1 MIRRRILWGLMA
13 VLSLLVVLLA
23 SAYFRF
29 DASTYFDEQRAVYLA
44 HQVPL
49 YLHIGGAVVALALL
63 PLQLSARLR
72 DRRPRVHRMLGR
84 LSLAG
89 ILVGGVGGLLL
100 APMAFGGPVASL
112 GFTWLALAWLGCAA
126 LGLRAILRHD
136 VRRHRVWMVRTSALT
151 FAAVTLRL
159 YLGLFKGLQ
168 SAGLTTV
175 SFATAYAVIAWAAW
189 VPNIVIAWWM
199 TRVEKPMRAGGGHDR
214 EPAASI
220 AGEPWTR

>member
-1 MIRRRILWGLMA
+1 MA
-13 VLSLLVVLLA
+13 FLSLLVVLLA

-63 PLQLSARLR
+63 PLQVSARLR
-72 DRRPRVHRMLGR
+72 ERRPRVHRVLGW
-84 LSLAG
+84 LSLGG
-89 ILVGGVGGLLL
+89 IFVGGVGGLLL
-100 APMAFGGPVASL
+100 APTAFGGPVASL
-112 GFTWLALAWLGCAA
+112 GFTGLALAWLGSAA

-136 VRRHRVWMVRTSALT
+136 VGRHRVWMVRTSALT

-159 YLGLFKGLQ
+159 YLGLFKGLE
-168 SAGLTTV
+168 SAGLTTM

-199 TRVEKPMRAGGGHDR
+199 TRVERPAQAGAPDR
-214 EPAASI
+214 ERAAAI
-220 AGEPWTR
+220 VGEPWTR